1 MNFSQLMPTAS
12 SESIQLMKDT
22 LEWDPARRP
31 NSNQIL
37 QYSYFQNT
45 QGLSRVDD
53 AGAGAGAGSVNIHS
67 SEDAKGSSK
76 EKKPLDMDAV
86 SLHLRMCVCVCIYI
100 YMHTGN

>member
-1 MNFSQLMPTAS
+1 MNLSQLMPTAS
-12 SESIQLMKDT
+12 AESIQLMKDT

-31 NSNQIL
+31 NTNQTL

-53 AGAGAGAGSVNIHS
+53 LGSSGTHPS
-67 SEDAKGSSK
+67 DDAKASSK

-86 SLHLRMCVCVCIYI
+86 RLHICMYT
-100 YMHTGN
+100 HTR